1 MGPRYWLWLSHTLT
15 LGCLHKADTSYVIFL
30 LHLICIVA
38 EIKMFYNQPN
48 NLKVI
53 GKYNVESFTNI
64 SSLLTFQ
71 SNLEEV
77 RIRGGSA
84 HDTDDTWHDVMTPR
98 NTSRDTWHSRDGM
111 TLASS
116 WRAWADLNH
125 LSPNMTLIYK
135 LLSICRCNIGIGCG
149 DVSVDVRYWMCS
161 DGPWLE
167 WLRIRMHCTA
177 SLSCSNWG
185 FLVIRKQMGSNFHE
199 LSQKLTNIQR
209 TFNISQAEK
218 NLVKS
223 EKYLNVHH
231 TSILGAMDV
240 KVCGCFTAVDKN
252 EILGLNFI
260 QRNVMCEKYFHG
272 GRYWE

>member
-1 MGPRYWLWLSHTLT
+1 MGTRGQGCYTDWGENGTSLWLSHTLT
-15 LGCLHKADTSYVIFL
+15 LGCLHKADTSSVIFL
-30 LHLICIVA
+30 LHLLQCGRNKDVLQH
-38 EIKMFYNQPN
+38 NQPN

-84 HDTDDTWHDVMTPR
+84 HDTDDTWRDVMTPR

-167 WLRIRMHCTA
+167 WQRMNALHCITQ
-177 SLSCSNWG
+177 L
-185 FLVIRKQMGSNFHE
+185 L
-199 LSQKLTNIQR
+199 
-209 TFNISQAEK
+209 
-218 NLVKS
+218 
-223 EKYLNVHH
+223 
-231 TSILGAMDV
+231 
-240 KVCGCFTAVDKN
+240 
-252 EILGLNFI
+252 
-260 QRNVMCEKYFHG
+260 
-272 GRYWE
+272 